1 RPRRGGPVSRG
12 GRSGIGVPPRAV
24 LAVLRRPDL
33 WWTGVRQALV
43 LAPDGWWRR
52 PPHLPLP
59 DPAYLR
65 FRMVTAHGGDGSAH
79 GGDGSAHGGD
89 GSGVDAR
96 EVGRELVTYLEWC
109 RSRPLG

>member
-1 RPRRGGPVSRG
+1 MSRPY
-12 GRSGIGVPPRAV
+12 RSGIGVPPRAV

-33 WWTGVRQALV
+33 WWTGVRQAQV

>member
-1 RPRRGGPVSRG
+1 MSRPY
-12 GRSGIGVPPRAV
+12 RSGIGVPPRAV
-24 LAVLRRPDL
+24 LAMLRRPDL
-33 WWTGVRQALV
+33 WWTGVRQAQV

-89 GSGVDAR
+89 GSAHGGDGSGVDAR

>member
-1 RPRRGGPVSRG
+1 M
-12 GRSGIGVPPRAV
+12 
-24 LAVLRRPDL
+24 
-33 WWTGVRQALV
+33 

-65 FRMVTAHGGDGSAH
+65 FRMVTAHGGDGSAR

-89 GSGVDAR
+89 GSARGGDGTGVDAR

>member
-1 RPRRGGPVSRG
+1 MSRPY
-12 GRSGIGVPPRAV
+12 RSGIGVPPRAV

-33 WWTGVRQALV
+33 WWTGVRQAQV

-65 FRMVTAHGGDGSAH
+65 FRMVTAHGGDGSAR

-89 GSGVDAR
+89 GSARGGDGTGVDAR

>member
-1 RPRRGGPVSRG
+1 M
-12 GRSGIGVPPRAV
+12 
-24 LAVLRRPDL
+24 LRRPDL

-79 GGDGSAHGGD
+79 GGDGS
-89 GSGVDAR
+89 GVDAR

>member
-1 RPRRGGPVSRG
+1 MSRPY
-12 GRSGIGVPPRAV
+12 RSGIGVPPRAV

-33 WWTGVRQALV
+33 WWTGVRQAQV

-65 FRMVTAHGGDGSAH
+65 FRMVTAHGGDGSAR
-79 GGDGSAHGGD
+79 GGDGSARGGD
-89 GSGVDAR
+89 GTGVDAR

>member
-1 RPRRGGPVSRG
+1 MSRG
-12 GRSGIGVPPRAV
+12 GRSGIGVPSWAV

-65 FRMVTAHGGDGSAH
+65 FRMVTAHGGDGS
-79 GGDGSAHGGD
+79 
-89 GSGVDAR
+89 GVDAR

>member
-1 RPRRGGPVSRG
+1 MSRG

-79 GGDGSAHGGD
+79 GGDGS
-89 GSGVDAR
+89 GVDAR